1 MKSYHQQSFP
11 IVILNNLTEIPSLI
25 LLNKQ
30 LSKHDLSIISY
41 ETFKE
46 NFLSILNKVAPV
58 KKKYLRANHSKFI
71 TKELRKAIMHRTKLR
86 NIFLRNK
93 TESSRINYNKQ
104 RNKCVSILKKAKR
117 EYFNN
122 LNMAK
127 ITDNKKFWGTV
138 KPLFSGKI
146 KSKNKITLFENNE
159 MVSNEENVAIIF
171 NKYFAN
177 IVPSLGINF
186 DPNLISQTDSNID
199 YIDRCTQKYK
209 NHPSIHAISKA
220 LSNCSIFS
228 FKPVNKDRVEKEIK
242 KINTKTAIQSNDIP
256 SKLIKEFE
264 ELFSIFIANNF
275 NNCLEESFFP
285 ESLKKAEVLPIF
297 KKANKTEKSNYRP
310 ISILSNISKIYEKIM
325 FEQLNDHFD
334 KILSKYQCGFRKGHN
349 AQHCLLVMIEKFRK
363 IRDKKGVSAAV
374 LTDLSK
380 AFDCISHDLL
390 IAKMNAYGVDK
401 KSLSFV
407 SAYLNNRQQKTKVG
421 SSFSEYRNISF
432 GVPQGS
438 ILGPLLFSI
447 YICDL
452 FLIIKEVDIAS
463 YADDTTPYVCK
474 KNFDKAIHDLEKAL
488 DELFDWFSNNYF
500 KANASKCHFLLS
512 PFECRNITIKNTN
525 VKSTKSE
532 ILLGV
537 KIDSNLNFTEH
548 VTTLC
553 RKANQKLHALTRI
566 SKYMSFEKKR
576 SVMKAFITSQFNYCS
591 SI

>member
-1 MKSYHQQSFP
+1 M
-11 IVILNNLTEIPSLI
+11 
-25 LLNKQ
+25 
-30 LSKHDLSIISY
+30 II
-41 ETFKE
+41 
-46 NFLSILNKVAPV
+46 
-58 KKKYLRANHSKFI
+58 
-71 TKELRKAIMHRTKLR
+71 
-86 NIFLRNK
+86 
-93 TESSRINYNKQ
+93 
-104 RNKCVSILKKAKR
+104 
-117 EYFNN
+117 
-122 LNMAK
+122 
-127 ITDNKKFWGTV
+127 
-138 KPLFSGKI
+138 
-146 KSKNKITLFENNE
+146 
-159 MVSNEENVAIIF
+159 
-171 NKYFAN
+171 
-177 IVPSLGINF
+177 
-186 DPNLISQTDSNID
+186 
-199 YIDRCTQKYK
+199 
-209 NHPSIHAISKA
+209 
-220 LSNCSIFS
+220 
-228 FKPVNKDRVEKEIK
+228 
-242 KINTKTAIQSNDIP
+242 
-256 SKLIKEFE
+256 LIKFY
-264 ELFSIFIANNF
+264 L
-275 NNCLEESFFP
+275 
-285 ESLKKAEVLPIF
+285 
-297 KKANKTEKSNYRP
+297 
-310 ISILSNISKIYEKIM
+310 NISV
-325 FEQLNDHFD
+325 DFD
-334 KILSKYQCGFRKGHN
+334 KGHN

-474 KNFDKAIHDLEKAL
+474 KNFDEAIHDLEKAL

-576 SVMKAFITSQFNYCS
+576 SVMKAFITSQFNYCPLIWMCHNRTLNNKINRIHEKALRITYDDTS
-591 SI
+591 SSFEELLNRDKSVTIHTKNIHYLATEIYKVKNELSPKIMKDVSLLSVILLTT